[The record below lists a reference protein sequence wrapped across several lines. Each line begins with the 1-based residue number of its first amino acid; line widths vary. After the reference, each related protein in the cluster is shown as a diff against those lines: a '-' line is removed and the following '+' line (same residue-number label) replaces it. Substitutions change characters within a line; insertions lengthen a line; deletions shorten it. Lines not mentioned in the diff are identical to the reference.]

1 MAVVPQTKFT
11 LTLSA
16 GSYPGKEY
24 ARDAPEIIIG
34 RDSSSDLVISTKSG
48 SRRHARLSREGD
60 QYLIE
65 DLNSSNGT
73 FINDQRLQEKT
84 RLNPGDLVRLGQVFT
99 LEYHAPHPVVKASA
113 RQAPAASVK
122 ETIVGE
128 LSSLHSPTIQPQL
141 IVTISG
147 SPPQVFSLD
156 SEQLTLGRSEEND
169 IVIPSKIV
177 SRFHAELHRENEK
190 YRLIVLPTARNP
202 VLHVGRPL
210 AEPLVLRHSDT
221 LRIGSLDPGS
231 MVTLSYI
238 SPGNADDHAAA

>member
-34 RDSSSDLVISTKSG
+34 RDSSSDLVISTQAL
-48 SRRHARLSREGD
+48 SRPPARLSREGD

-84 RLNPGDLVRLGQVFT
+84 RLNPGDLVRLGQVIT
-99 LEYHAPHPVVKASA
+99 LEYHAPQPVVKAAA

-122 ETIVGE
+122 ETIVRE
-128 LSSLHSPTIQPQL
+128 LSSPHSPHLQPLL
-141 IVTISG
+141 I
-147 SPPQVFSLD
+147 
-156 SEQLTLGRSEEND
+156 
-169 IVIPSKIV
+169 
-177 SRFHAELHRENEK
+177 
-190 YRLIVLPTARNP
+190 LPLSDHTPP
-202 VLHVGRPL
+202 VL
-210 AEPLVLRHSDT
+210 
-221 LRIGSLDPGS
+221 
-231 MVTLSYI
+231 
-238 SPGNADDHAAA
+238 